1 MTLKPLFAAGSV
13 LAISACHN
21 VSTDTSLIDPSMR
34 LAKTCPAAVML
45 YTVPSR
51 VQPPY
56 REVALLS
63 SIGQTSYS
71 SESDMI
77 KSMREKAAEVGAN
90 GIILDNIDEPSAMAK
105 IAGQVAQIGAD
116 AAGQITTI
124 SAERKG
130 RAMAIYTP
138 ADSAQTVATCAKT
151 KK

>member
-1 MTLKPLFAAGSV
+1 MNLKYLFGAGSV
-13 LAISACHN
+13 LAVSACHY
-21 VSTDTSLIDPSMR
+21 VSTDTSLIDPNLR
-34 LAKTCPAAVML
+34 LAKTCPAAIML

-63 SIGQTSYS
+63 SVGKTSYS

-90 GIILDNIDEPSAMAK
+90 GIILDDIDEPSAMAK

-138 ADSAQTVATCAKT
+138 GDSAQTIATCAKA